1 MTILRTVTTVKGV
14 AATTSLQT
22 DTAKVGTDAVVSS
35 NFTSSKSAPTADV
48 LTYGAG
54 LASDAIESTLIKTQV
69 AADDLAAYLAGTQTS
84 LPELVSFV
92 IDNDSS
98 ARLDQIRDIDL
109 NDRISA
115 TENVTG
121 TTVDGFVEQIEHVIT
136 NAGNKHTLR
145 LLVSSRTRMVGIFSP
160 DSGTRYSLSTWVSD
174 SQTEPP
180 AYAVFGY

>member
-1 MTILRTVTTVKGV
+1 MTIIRTVTTVKGV
-14 AATTSLQT
+14 ASTTSLNT

-35 NFTSSKSAPTADV
+35 NFTSSVNASTADV
-48 LTYGAG
+48 LTYGSG
-54 LASDAIESTLIKTQV
+54 LASDAIESVLIKTQV
-69 AADDLAAYLAGTQTS
+69 AADALAAYLAGTQTN
-84 LPELVSFV
+84 LPELVSFL

-145 LLVSSRTRMVGIFSP
+145 LLVSSRTRMVGV
-160 DSGTRYSLSTWVSD
+160 YSTSAADKYALSTYSAANP
-174 SQTEPP
+174 TEPP
-180 AYAVFGY
+180 AYAVYGY